1 MEGGKLPSA
10 RTLLRATRVDNILY
24 VTGGSNNGMDE
35 LDSILSWNPSTET
48 WQEVVNSHLAVARY
62 GHAAL
67 AMPSSII
74 EYECLAMS
82 TLGL

>member
-1 MEGGKLPSA
+1 MVEGGKLPSA
-10 RTLLRATRVDNILY
+10 RSALRATRVDHILY
-24 VTGGSNNGMDE
+24 VTGGESE
-35 LDSILSWNPSTET
+35 SILSWNPSTET
-48 WQEVVNSHLAVARY
+48 WQEVVSHLAVARY

>member
-24 VTGGSNNGMDE
+24 VTGGSNNGIDE

-48 WQEVVNSHLAVARY
+48 WQEVVSHLAVARY

-74 EYECLAMS
+74 EYECLAIP

>member
-10 RTLLRATRVDNILY
+10 RTALRATRVDNIIY
-24 VTGGSNNGMDE
+24 VTGGRYNAMDK

-48 WQEVVNSHLAVARY
+48 WQEVVSHLAVARY

>member
-24 VTGGSNNGMDE
+24 VTGGSNNAADE

-48 WQEVVNSHLAVARY
+48 WQEVVSHLAVARY

-74 EYECLAMS
+74 EYECLAM
-82 TLGL
+82 TTHGL